1 MRLSIYGVVDGGDQ
15 EHRPHFGVFVV
26 PESLFQLAHHVLGD
40 VAHYR
45 SVYWHRSPL
54 N

>member
-15 EHRPHFGVFVV
+15 EHRPHFGVVV
-26 PESLFQLAHHVLGD
+26 IPESLFQLAHHVLGD

-45 SVYWHRSPL
+45 SVYRHRSPL
-54 N
+54 K